1 MGHRGFHCQAFDNAG
16 HEADAGARR
25 WRVKSPNPTGWE
37 GLSTAIGGQVLL
49 PDNGAFGSAKQV
61 FHTNVHAELSD
72 LGELPGPM

>member
-1 MGHRGFHCQAFDNAG
+1 M
-16 HEADAGARR
+16 
-25 WRVKSPNPTGWE
+25 KSPNPTGWE